1 MGRYRKLTHV
11 IYKCEYHIVFVPKYR
26 FRILTGAVKS
36 FVEQNIQLICS
47 WKDVLIEEM
56 NIQPDHVHLVVS
68 IPPKLSISD
77 FMGILKGKTAIKLF
91 KTYPKLK
98 KKPYWGNH
106 FWARGYFISTI
117 GLDEDLIKRYVK
129 YQEDEQ
135 RKNENDERDFT
146 LF

>member
-11 IYKCEYHIVFVPKYR
+11 VYKCEYHIVFVPKYR
-26 FRILTGAVKS
+26 FRILTGAIKS

-56 NIQPDHVHLVVS
+56 NIQPDHIHLVVS
-68 IPPKLSISD
+68 IPPKISVSD

-91 KTYPKLK
+91 KTYPNLK

-117 GLDEDLIKRYVK
+117 GLDEELIKRYVK
-129 YQEDEQ
+129 YQETE
-135 RKNENDERDFT
+135 ERNREKDGRDYT